1 MSRALILSA
10 LISTAFTGQA
20 MAASS
25 LIGSNVSAGVYCC
38 TGPVASDLF
47 TNIASATVGAGVEF
61 PLGSLTSVTPGIFQ
75 IPVNIDITSDQILA
89 TYTAADTAFSGAFNG
104 YVFTFQGA
112 PVITGVTLNSALTSL
127 GLQSVT
133 LGFTGNSVLVSGA
146 GLSFAQGD
154 TVAVNVAMAPVP
166 EPGSIALASAGL
178 LMLLA
183 RKARRAQKN

>member
-1 MSRALILSA
+1 MSRTLILSA

-20 MAASS
+20 LAASS
-25 LIGSNVSAGVYCC
+25 LIGSSVSAGVYCC
-38 TGPVASDLF
+38 TGPVPSDLF

-89 TYTAADTAFSGAFNG
+89 TYTAADTAFSGTFNG

-154 TVAVNVAMAPVP
+154 TVALDVSMAPVP
-166 EPGSIALASAGL
+166 EPGALALASAGL
-178 LMLLA
+178 LMLFA
-183 RKARRAQKN
+183 RKVRRASKN